1 RLILHHIISDFWS
14 MGVLVRE
21 VAALYEAFS
30 QGRPSPLP
38 ELSIQYADFACWQRQ
53 WMQGAVLE
61 SRLRFWRQY
70 LRRPYRAVEL
80 PMSRP
85 EPETPTFRGATHSFA
100 LSPGMSASLVE
111 LSRHSGA
118 TLFMTLLAA
127 FKTLLYR
134 LTRQTD
140 ILVGTDVANRNSQET
155 EGMMGFFVNL
165 LVLRTE
171 LCGGESFRDLLR
183 RVRSLALEAYI
194 HRDLPFDK
202 LVSELR
208 LERGPGRTPLV
219 DFLFVFENAPLRPL
233 EVSGLTLRPLGVDHP
248 VSRFNLA
255 LFMEEAPQGMIGR
268 WNYRLDI
275 LTPAAVAQLSWQFEG
290 LLASIVADPDY
301 CLDDLDLL
309 GDTER
314 AQREGLRDRLREKTL
329 DRLKKVQP
337 RAVALSP
344 ETTDRA

>member
-1 RLILHHIISDFWS
+1 MRRSARA
-14 MGVLVRE
+14 G
-21 VAALYEAFS
+21 
-30 QGRPSPLP
+30 
-38 ELSIQYADFACWQRQ
+38 
-53 WMQGAVLE
+53 
-61 SRLRFWRQY
+61 
-70 LRRPYRAVEL
+70 LRRCRSCRFNTRTSRAGNDSGCRAQYW
-80 PMSRP
+80 SR
-85 EPETPTFRGATHSFA
+85 GSASGDSICVAHTHSFA

-202 LVSELR
+202 LVSEL
-208 LERGPGRTPLV
+208 
-219 DFLFVFENAPLRPL
+219 
-233 EVSGLTLRPLGVDHP
+233 
-248 VSRFNLA
+248 
-255 LFMEEAPQGMIGR
+255 QI
-268 WNYRLDI
+268 
-275 LTPAAVAQLSWQFEG
+275 
-290 LLASIVADPDY
+290 
-301 CLDDLDLL
+301 
-309 GDTER
+309 
-314 AQREGLRDRLREKTL
+314 
-329 DRLKKVQP
+329 
-337 RAVALSP
+337 
-344 ETTDRA
+344 